1 MAKPSHID
9 RREFL
14 RAASAAGVSLAMT
27 NRFPSPALLSHRSP
41 NERVRVAVMGLN
53 SRGMVHAQ
61 NFARLAN
68 TEVAYLCD
76 VDANVLAKAQ
86 AAMRQQQQGP
96 SSAPM
101 AVGDFRRALDD
112 KEV

>member
-1 MAKPSHID
+1 MSTSANID

-14 RAASAAGVSLAMT
+14 RSASAAGVSLAMT
-27 NRFPSPALLSHRSP
+27 NRFPSPAILSHRSP

-76 VDANVLAKAQ
+76 VDSKVLAKAQ
-86 AAMRQQQQGP
+86 AAMRT
-96 SSAPM
+96 
-101 AVGDFRRALDD
+101 RAFSQPGSTTASTG
-112 KEV
+112 